1 MPRIKFKT
9 IRNRVN
15 TLVNTDLS
23 NLDFDGLAQDGKTSK
38 AHAEILEMCRNL
50 NKFERSL
57 KAAEDDYVTSY
68 ASKRLNNIFGKLV
81 DSCDGDVDKATE
93 ALALVVT
100 NFTKEVK
107 ANKHDHVPDTPDTQ
121 NQTKV
126 EEKDTNVENDS
137 KIKESAKENNHNAT

>member
-1 MPRIKFKT
+1 MPKIKFKT
-9 IRNRVN
+9 IKNRVN
-15 TLVNTDLS
+15 VLVNTDLS

-38 AHAEILEMCRNL
+38 VHSEILEMCRNL

-57 KAAEDDYVTSY
+57 KTAEDDYVTSY

-107 ANKHDHVPDTPDTQ
+107 ANKHDHVSDAQ

-126 EEKDTNVENDS
+126 EEKDTNAENDS
-137 KIKESAKENNHNAT
+137 KIKESAKENNHDAT